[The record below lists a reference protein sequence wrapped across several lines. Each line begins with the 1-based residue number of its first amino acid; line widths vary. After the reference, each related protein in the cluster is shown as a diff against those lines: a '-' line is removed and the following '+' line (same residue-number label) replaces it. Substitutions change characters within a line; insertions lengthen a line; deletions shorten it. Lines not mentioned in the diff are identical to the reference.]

1 MFPAFKEKPQYPPSQ
16 AQAVLQDNPP
26 EDYSYVKSIRNL
38 FRNIPFVLLLITYG
52 KCFFFFFFDV
62 LYTRWRIADSF
73 PLVS

>member
-52 KCFFFFFFDV
+52 KWVFFFFFDV

>member
-52 KCFFFFFFDV
+52 KWVFFFSLMFSIHVGELQILF
-62 LYTRWRIADSF
+62 L
-73 PLVS
+73 